1 MAASSLSSMRADIDG
16 LADPLIVAPTPTPF
30 DAEDRV
36 DADALARNIE
46 RWNRTPLSGFV
57 LGTANGEELSLSD
70 DDKTLIVRVVAE
82 TRTPDRM
89 VIAGIDTPSTT
100 YTLDLAARYAD
111 AGADMARIR
120 IPRQGDDE
128 AVLRYFGEVCSRSP
142 LPVVVIHQ
150 TFTGVPAA
158 SPEVISQ
165 VCSHDNVFG
174 YITDHDIRF
183 EGRVALT
190 FPHDKRFWIC
200 NGGLLLAGAVMGANG
215 ACMWLGNIAP
225 GLCRGIMA
233 SGLDGSFM
241 GARPLQRTATML
253 DMVINRYG
261 VAGVKCALGMMGFE
275 GMTPRS
281 PLAPVSEDGASE
293 IADALRRARQS
304 SAP

>member
-1 MAASSLSSMRADIDG
+1 MRADIEG

-30 DAEDRV
+30 DANDRV
-36 DADALARNIE
+36 DTDALARNVE

-70 DDKTLIVRVVAE
+70 EEKLLIVRVVSQVRA
-82 TRTPDRM
+82 RDRM

-100 YTLDLAARYAD
+100 YALDLADRYAD
-111 AGADMARIR
+111 AGADMVRVR
-120 IPRQGDDE
+120 IPKQGDDE
-128 AVLRYFGEVCSRSP
+128 AALRYFGEVYSRSP

-158 SPEVISQ
+158 SPDVISE

-183 EGRVALT
+183 EGRVALS
-190 FPHDKRFWIC
+190 FPDDKRFWIC

-225 GLCRGIMA
+225 GLCGGIMA
-233 SGLDGSFM
+233 SRLDGSFTD
-241 GARPLQRTATML
+241 ARPLQRTATML
-253 DMVINRYG
+253 DMVINSYG
-261 VAGVKCALGMMGFE
+261 VAGVKRALELMGFE

-281 PLAPVSEDGASE
+281 PLIPVSEDGATE
-293 IADALRRARQS
+293 ISDTLRRAGLLEGD
-304 SAP
+304 

>member
-1 MAASSLSSMRADIDG
+1 MSTEPNIRADIAD
-16 LADPLIVAPTPTPF
+16 LTDPLIVAPTPTPF
-30 DAEDRV
+30 DANDRV
-36 DADALARNIE
+36 DADALARNVE

-70 DDKTLIVRVVAE
+70 DEKTLIVRVVAE
-82 TRTPDRM
+82 ARTPDRM
-89 VIAGIDTPSTT
+89 VIAGIDTPSAT

-111 AGADMARIR
+111 AGADMVRVR
-120 IPRQGDDE
+120 IPRQGGHE

-150 TFTGVPAA
+150 TFTGIPAA
-158 SPEVISQ
+158 SPEVISEI
-165 VCSHDNVFG
+165 CSHHNVFG

-225 GLCRGIMA
+225 ALCRGIMA
-233 SGLDGSFM
+233 SGLNGSFM
-241 GARPLQRTATML
+241 DARPLQRAATML
-253 DMVINRYG
+253 DLVINRYG
-261 VAGVKCALGMMGFE
+261 VAGVKRALGLMGFE

-281 PLAPVSEDGASE
+281 PLAPVSEEDATG
-293 IADALRRARQS
+293 IADALKQAKLLG
-304 SAP
+304 

>member
-1 MAASSLSSMRADIDG
+1 MRADIEG
-16 LADPLIVAPTPTPF
+16 LADPLIVSPTPTPF

-36 DADALARNIE
+36 DTDALARNIE
-46 RWNRTPLSGFV
+46 RWSRTSLSGFV

-70 DDKTLIVRVVAE
+70 DEKLLIVRVVSEMRA
-82 TRTPDRM
+82 RDRI

-100 YTLDLAARYAD
+100 YTLDLATRYAE
-111 AGADMARIR
+111 AGADMVRVR
-120 IPRQGDDE
+120 IPRQGGGE
-128 AVLRYFGEVCSRSP
+128 AALQYFDEVCSRSP

-158 SPEVISQ
+158 SPDAISEI
-165 VCSHDNVFG
+165 CSHDNVFG

-183 EGRVALT
+183 EGRVALN

-225 GLCRGIMA
+225 ELCRGIMA

-241 GARPLQRTATML
+241 DARPLQRTATML

-261 VAGVKCALGMMGFE
+261 VAGVKRALNLMGFE
-275 GMTPRS
+275 GMTPRA
-281 PLAPVSEDGASE
+281 PLTPVSEDGATE
-293 IADALRRARQS
+293 IADALRRAGLTER
-304 SAP
+304 A

>member
-1 MAASSLSSMRADIDG
+1 MRADIAA
-16 LADPLIVAPTPTPF
+16 LTDPLIVAPTPTPF
-30 DAEDRV
+30 DANDRV
-36 DADALARNIE
+36 DADALARNVE
-46 RWNRTPLSGFV
+46 HWNRTPLSGFV

-70 DDKTLIVRVVAE
+70 DEKTLIVRVVAQA
-82 TRTPDRM
+82 RTPDRM

-111 AGADMARIR
+111 AGADMVRVR

-150 TFTGVPAA
+150 TFTGIPAA
-158 SPEVISQ
+158 SPEVISEI
-165 VCSHDNVFG
+165 CSHHNVFG

-190 FPHDKRFWIC
+190 FPQDKRLWIC

-233 SGLDGSFM
+233 SGMDGSFTDV
-241 GARPLQRTATML
+241 RPLQRTATML
-253 DMVINRYG
+253 DMVINSYG
-261 VAGVKCALGMMGFE
+261 VAGVKRALGLMGFE

-281 PLAPVSEDGASE
+281 PLASISEKAAAG
-293 IADALRRARQS
+293 IANALKQAELLG
-304 SAP
+304 

>member
-1 MAASSLSSMRADIDG
+1 MRADIEG
-16 LADPLIVAPTPTPF
+16 LDDPLIVAPTPTPF

-46 RWNRTPLSGFV
+46 RWNRTSLSGFV

-70 DDKTLIVRVVAE
+70 DEKLLVVRAVSEVRAQ
-82 TRTPDRM
+82 DRM

-100 YTLDLAARYAD
+100 YTLELADRYAD
-111 AGADMARIR
+111 AGADMVRVR
-120 IPRQGDDE
+120 IPRQGGNE
-128 AVLRYFGEVCSRSP
+128 AALRYFDEVRSRSP

-158 SPEVISQ
+158 SPEVISEI
-165 VCSHDNVFG
+165 CSHDNVFG

-190 FPHDKRFWIC
+190 FPQDKRFWIC
-200 NGGLLLAGAVMGANG
+200 NGGLLLAGAVMGASG

-225 GLCRGIMA
+225 ELCRGIMG
-233 SGLDGSFM
+233 SGLDGSFAD
-241 GARPLQRTATML
+241 ARPLQRTATML

-281 PLAPVSEDGASE
+281 PLPPVSEDGEAE
-293 IADALRRARQS
+293 IALALEPAGLLEGD
-304 SAP
+304 

>member
-1 MAASSLSSMRADIDG
+1 MRADVEG
-16 LADPLIVAPTPTPF
+16 LTDPLIVAPTPTPF

-36 DADALARNIE
+36 DRDALARNIE
-46 RWNRTPLSGFV
+46 RWNRTSLSGFV

-70 DDKTLIVRVVAE
+70 AEKLRIVRVVSEVRAQ
-82 TRTPDRM
+82 DRI
-89 VIAGIDTPSTT
+89 VIAGIDTPAST
-100 YTLDLAARYAD
+100 YALDLADDYAD
-111 AGADMARIR
+111 AGADMVRVR
-120 IPRQGDDE
+120 IPRQGGDE
-128 AVLRYFGEVCSRSP
+128 AALRYFGDVCSRSP

-158 SPEVISQ
+158 SPGVISEI
-165 VCSHDNVFG
+165 CSHDNVFG

-190 FPHDKRFWIC
+190 FPQDKRFWIC
-200 NGGLLLAGAVMGANG
+200 NGGLLLAGAAMGANG

-225 GLCRGIMA
+225 ELCGGIMA

-241 GARPLQRTATML
+241 EVRPLQRTATML

-261 VAGVKCALGMMGFE
+261 VAGVKCALNLMGFE
-275 GMTPRS
+275 GMTPRA
-281 PLAPVSEDGASE
+281 PLTPVSEDGEAE

>member
-1 MAASSLSSMRADIDG
+1 MRADIAA
-16 LADPLIVAPTPTPF
+16 LTDPLIVAPTPTPF
-30 DAEDRV
+30 DVNDRV
-36 DADALARNIE
+36 DADALARNVE

-70 DDKTLIVRVVAE
+70 DEKTLIVRVVAQA
-82 TRTPDRM
+82 RTPDRM

-111 AGADMARIR
+111 AGADMVRVR

-128 AVLRYFGEVCSRSP
+128 AALQYFGEVCSRSP

-158 SPEVISQ
+158 SPEVISEI
-165 VCSHDNVFG
+165 CSHDSVFG

-190 FPHDKRFWIC
+190 FPQDKRFWIC

-233 SGLDGSFM
+233 SGLDGGFM
-241 GARPLQRTATML
+241 DARPLQRTATML
-253 DMVINRYG
+253 DMVINSYG
-261 VAGVKCALGMMGFE
+261 VAGVKRALGLMGFE
-275 GMTPRS
+275 EMTPRS
-281 PLAPVSEDGASE
+281 PLAPVSEEAATG
-293 IADALRRARQS
+293 IADALKQAKLLG
-304 SAP
+304 

>member
-1 MAASSLSSMRADIDG
+1 MRADIAA
-16 LADPLIVAPTPTPF
+16 LIDPLIVAPTPTPF
-30 DAEDRV
+30 DANDRV
-36 DADALARNIE
+36 DADVLARNVE

-70 DDKTLIVRVVAE
+70 DEKTLIVRVVAQA
-82 TRTPDRM
+82 RTPDRM
-89 VIAGIDTPSTT
+89 VIAGIDTPSAT

-111 AGADMARIR
+111 AGADMVRVR
-120 IPRQGDDE
+120 IPRQGGDE

-142 LPVVVIHQ
+142 LPVMVIHQ
-150 TFTGVPAA
+150 TFTGIPAA

-165 VCSHDNVFG
+165 ICSHDNVFG

-190 FPHDKRFWIC
+190 FPQDRRFWIC
-200 NGGLLLAGAVMGANG
+200 NGGLLLAGAVMGATG

-233 SGLDGSFM
+233 SGLDGSFTD
-241 GARPLQRTATML
+241 ARPLQRAATML
-253 DMVINRYG
+253 DMVINSYG
-261 VAGVKCALGMMGFE
+261 VAGVKRALGLMGFE

-281 PLAPVSEDGASE
+281 PLTPISEKAAAG
-293 IADALRRARQS
+293 IANALKQAELLG
-304 SAP
+304 

>member
-1 MAASSLSSMRADIDG
+1 MRADIAA
-16 LADPLIVAPTPTPF
+16 LTDPLIVAPTPTPF
-30 DAEDRV
+30 DANDRV
-36 DADALARNIE
+36 DADALARNVE

-70 DDKTLIVRVVAE
+70 DEKTLIVRVVAQA
-82 TRTPDRM
+82 RTPDRM
-89 VIAGIDTPSTT
+89 VIAGIDTPSAT

-111 AGADMARIR
+111 AGADMVRVR

-128 AVLRYFGEVCSRSP
+128 VALRYFGEVCSRSP

-158 SPEVISQ
+158 SPQVISEI
-165 VCSHDNVFG
+165 CSHDNVFG

-190 FPHDKRFWIC
+190 FPQDKRFWIC

-233 SGLDGSFM
+233 SGLDGSFTD
-241 GARPLQRTATML
+241 ARPLQRAATML
-253 DMVINRYG
+253 DMVINSYG
-261 VAGVKCALGMMGFE
+261 VAGVKRALGLMGFE

-281 PLAPVSEDGASE
+281 PLAPISEKAAAG
-293 IADALRRARQS
+293 IANALKQAELLG
-304 SAP
+304 

>member
-1 MAASSLSSMRADIDG
+1 MRADIEG

-30 DAEDRV
+30 DGADRV
-36 DADALARNIE
+36 DTDALARNIE
-46 RWNRTPLSGFV
+46 RWNRTSLSGFV

-70 DDKTLIVRVVAE
+70 DEKLLIVRAVSEVRAQ
-82 TRTPDRM
+82 DRM

-100 YTLDLAARYAD
+100 YTLELADQYAG
-111 AGADMARIR
+111 AGADMVRVR
-120 IPRQGDDE
+120 IPRQGGDE
-128 AVLRYFGEVCSRSP
+128 AALRYFDEVCSRSS
-142 LPVVVIHQ
+142 LPVIVIHQ

-158 SPEVISQ
+158 SPEVISEI
-165 VCSHDNVFG
+165 CSHDNVFG

-190 FPHDKRFWIC
+190 FPQDKRFWIC

-233 SGLDGSFM
+233 SGLNGGFTDAG
-241 GARPLQRTATML
+241 PLQRAATML

-261 VAGVKCALGMMGFE
+261 VAGVKRALNLMGFE
-275 GMTPRS
+275 GMTPRA
-281 PLAPVSEDGASE
+281 PLTPVSELDEAE
-293 IADALRRARQS
+293 ITLALERAGLTEGD
-304 SAP
+304 

>member
-1 MAASSLSSMRADIDG
+1 MRADIDG
-16 LADPLIVAPTPTPF
+16 LTDPLIVAPTPTPF
-30 DAEDRV
+30 DADDRV

-46 RWNRTPLSGFV
+46 RWNRTSLSGFA

-70 DDKTLIVRVVAE
+70 DEKKLIVHVVAE
-82 TRTPDRM
+82 MRAQDRI

-100 YTLDLAARYAD
+100 YTLDLAEQYAD
-111 AGADMARIR
+111 TGADMVRVR
-120 IPRQGDDE
+120 IPRQGGNQ
-128 AVLRYFGEVCSRSP
+128 AALRYFGEVCSRSP
-142 LPVVVIHQ
+142 IPVVVIHQ

-158 SPEVISQ
+158 SPEVISEI
-165 VCSHDNVFG
+165 CSHDNVFG

-225 GLCRGIMA
+225 ELCREIMA
-233 SGLDGSFM
+233 SGLNGSFM
-241 GARPLQRTATML
+241 DARPLQRAAAML
-253 DMVINRYG
+253 DMVIIRHG
-261 VAGVKCALGMMGFE
+261 VSGVKRALGMMGFE

-281 PLAPVSEDGASE
+281 PLAPVSEEGEAE
-293 IADALRRARQS
+293 IADALERAGLRDG
-304 SAP
+304 A

>member
-1 MAASSLSSMRADIDG
+1 MRADIAA
-16 LADPLIVAPTPTPF
+16 LIDPLIVAPTPTPF
-30 DAEDRV
+30 DANDRV
-36 DADALARNIE
+36 DADVLARNVE

-70 DDKTLIVRVVAE
+70 DEKTLIVRVVAQA
-82 TRTPDRM
+82 RTPDRM
-89 VIAGIDTPSTT
+89 VIAGIDTPSAT

-111 AGADMARIR
+111 AGADMVRVR

-128 AVLRYFGEVCSRSP
+128 AALQYFGEVCSRSP
-142 LPVVVIHQ
+142 LPVMVIHQ
-150 TFTGVPAA
+150 TFTGIPAA

-165 VCSHDNVFG
+165 ICSHDNVFG

-190 FPHDKRFWIC
+190 FPQDRRFWIC
-200 NGGLLLAGAVMGANG
+200 NGGLLLAGAVMGATG

-233 SGLDGSFM
+233 SGLDGSFTD
-241 GARPLQRTATML
+241 ARPLQRAATML
-253 DMVINRYG
+253 DMVINSYG
-261 VAGVKCALGMMGFE
+261 VAGVKRALGLMGFE

-281 PLAPVSEDGASE
+281 PLTPISEKAAAG
-293 IADALRRARQS
+293 IANALKQAELLG
-304 SAP
+304 